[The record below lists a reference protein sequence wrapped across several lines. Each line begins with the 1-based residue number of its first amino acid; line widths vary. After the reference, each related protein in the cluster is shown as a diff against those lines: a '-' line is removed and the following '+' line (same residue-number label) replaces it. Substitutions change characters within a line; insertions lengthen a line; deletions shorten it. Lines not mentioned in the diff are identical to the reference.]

1 MRQAIAAQGYT
12 GVRANWEAIKY
23 VSVLDTDMDMLCH
36 AGGSILFCLHYL
48 IHVFTK
54 KNLGMG
60 TFIKDIEGT
69 EMNVCV

>member
-1 MRQAIAAQGYT
+1 
-12 GVRANWEAIKY
+12 
-23 VSVLDTDMDMLCH
+23 MDMLCH

-60 TFIKDIEGT
+60 TFIKDIEGA
-69 EMNVCV
+69 EMNVCG

>member
-1 MRQAIAAQGYT
+1 M
-12 GVRANWEAIKY
+12 VRARFAARAPVDANY
-23 VSVLDTDMDMLCH
+23 VSVQDTDMDMLCH

-60 TFIKDIEGT
+60 AFIKDIEGT
-69 EMNVCV
+69 EMNVGG